1 MMDNNLQK
9 EKLNYDETVKAKVK
23 FLEAHNYMAIA
34 TSHNDK
40 VTVRTV
46 TYVSDA
52 MNIYFLSCLH
62 HTKCVQIEANPNVA
76 ACIDN
81 IQIQGK
87 AEILGKPLDE
97 RNKEYADI
105 YRKKLPAIFE
115 IFSKKPE
122 IVMVKMVPEFFKTFV
137 RDADCECLQHLD
149 LKNKTAYVFEE
160 FK

>member
-1 MMDNNLQK
+1 MNNDGLK
-9 EKLNYDETVKAKVK
+9 GKPDFNEDVEAKVK
-23 FLEAHNYMAIA
+23 FLEAHNYMSLA

-46 TYVSDA
+46 TYVSDG
-52 MNIYFLSCLH
+52 MNIYFLSCQH

-81 IQIQGK
+81 IQIQGR

-97 RNKEYADI
+97 QNKEYADI

-122 IVMVKMVPEFFKTFV
+122 IVMVKMVPEFFQTFV
-137 RDADCECLQHLD
+137 KDADRECLQHLD
-149 LKNKTAYVFEE
+149 LKNKTSYVFEE